1 MSRKKTLSASVD
13 PDVYEQLRRTA
24 RETGRSQSAVIT
36 SALKLYASLPPA
48 GRRAFDEIIRQVPA
62 SPQHEQFLR
71 DVQRALLRSRW
82 EMLAE
87 QIDREIGGEPPGEV
101 SEEDLTDLAEVAI
114 RETRRHRSR

>member
-24 RETGRSQSAVIT
+24 RETGRSQSAVVT
-36 SALKLYASLPPA
+36 SALKLYASLPAA
-48 GRRAFDEIIRQVPA
+48 GRRAFDEMIRQVPA
-62 SPQHEQFLR
+62 SPHQEQFLR

-87 QIDREIGGEPPGEV
+87 RIDREIGRVLPAEV
-101 SEEDLTDLAEVAI
+101 SEDELTGLAEEAI
-114 RETRRHRSR
+114 QETRRRRSR